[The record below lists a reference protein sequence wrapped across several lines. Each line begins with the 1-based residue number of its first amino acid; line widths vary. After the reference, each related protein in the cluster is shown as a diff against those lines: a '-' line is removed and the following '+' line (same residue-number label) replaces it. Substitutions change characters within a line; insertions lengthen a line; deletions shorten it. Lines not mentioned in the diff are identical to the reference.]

1 MSEAEDTYQHGRPS
15 WDHGANANVNGD
27 GGSDLGHPARAPGHY
42 PRIPQTHHYV
52 TSAESLDQQSHQSH
66 QSAQSQNP
74 SQSHSQAGHG
84 AGGGPGYAYNGGAPP
99 TPTKST
105 SPPRSSAESA
115 QRPGGPRWRDS
126 VQAGPTSDLG
136 HGHGPGTGAALPRV
150 SVEESVESSGGG
162 GGDLDSAASAA
173 EMATLVE
180 PSFDENI
187 LRALCE
193 TDVSGLIPWLRRQ
206 RPLLLGGCLG
216 LTDVVAVRRSAS
228 YGQNQAE
235 YGIM

>member
-1 MSEAEDTYQHGRPS
+1 MSEVEDNYQHGRPS
-15 WDHGANANVNGD
+15 WDHAANTNGD

-66 QSAQSQNP
+66 QSAQSQNQTQ
-74 SQSHSQAGHG
+74 SQTGH
-84 AGGGPGYAYNGGAPP
+84 GYAYNGGAPP

-115 QRPGGPRWRDS
+115 QRPGGPRYRDS

-136 HGHGPGTGAALPRV
+136 HGPGTALPRV
-150 SVEESVESSGGG
+150 SVEESVGSGG

-193 TDVSGLIPWLRRQ
+193 TDVSGL
-206 RPLLLGGCLG
+206 LLWPRGRGPPPPLGGWLG
-216 LTDVVAVRRSAS
+216 TDGWCCSA
-228 YGQNQAE
+228 AFRF
-235 YGIM
+235 